1 MSTVRCSGCGSENPP
16 EFPLEEWPFC
26 MNCGAQLGA
35 LRFNP
40 YPQEPPP
47 PDPYQRQ
54 NPYPP
59 DPYAPAQPGYPPAQ
73 QGYPPEQPGY
83 PPQQQYPPADYDPR
97 RADTPHLAAP
107 SGSARLIL
115 ESGLGKVEY
124 PLDGPVKTIGRS
136 RSNDIPLEDSRVSR
150 HHARVVRDGNGFFVE
165 DLNSR
170 NGTRVDDR
178 AVRDNAPLTDG
189 SIIKIGDSTFRFVTS
204 APVGPPPRPAP
215 MPSPFGQDQGWS
227 QQPPPARD
235 APVPEVFVTQWS
247 PAQCP
252 SCQGLKTMR
261 PIVYGRDA
269 QTPGAQEA
277 ARMGQVAL
285 GDGPARPN
293 GPNAECRA
301 CGTRVR
307 IVHTGG

>member
-1 MSTVRCSGCGSENPP
+1 
-16 EFPLEEWPFC
+16 

-35 LRFNP
+35 VRFNP
-40 YPQEPPP
+40 YAQEPPP

-54 NPYPP
+54 HPYPP
-59 DPYAPAQPGYPPAQ
+59 DPHPPAQQGYPPAQ
-73 QGYPPEQPGY
+73 QGYPPQPQYPPAQQGY
-83 PPQQQYPPADYDPR
+83 PPQPQYPPEEYDPR
-97 RADTPHLAAP
+97 RADTPHLTTP

-124 PLDGPVKTIGRS
+124 PLDGPVMTIGRS

-150 HHARVVRDGNGFFVE
+150 HHARVVRDGNGYFVE

-189 SIIKIGDSTFRFVTS
+189 SIIKIGDSTFRFVAS
-204 APVGPPPRPAP
+204 APAGPAPRPA
-215 MPSPFGQDQGWS
+215 PSPFGQEQGWS
-227 QQPPPARD
+227 QQQPPPAREL
-235 APVPEVFVTQWS
+235 PVPEVFVTQWS
-247 PAQCP
+247 PVQCP
-252 SCQGLKTMR
+252 SCHGLKTMR

-277 ARMGQVAL
+277 ARLGQVAL
-285 GDGPARPN
+285 GNGPARPN

-307 IVHTGG
+307 IVNTGT